1 MQNNDLITDLSYLT
15 PVGHCSVFYDSFIL
29 KTFSSELTGVDE
41 AQLVAVVQ
49 ERGHVLPAA

>member
-41 AQLVAVVQ
+41 AQLAAVVQ